1 MPLHPKARLTHM
13 AKEDTDDDTADP
25 PSIGDRV
32 EASDDFTAALEQS
45 VGLVKAN
52 RKLLILLVIASLAFL
67 LWVTYPYLAALVG

>member
-1 MPLHPKARLTHM
+1 MPLHPKARPTHM
-13 AKEDTDDDTADP
+13 AKEDTDDDTADT

-52 RKLLILLVIASLAFL
+52 RKLLILLIITSLAIL